1 MARSTEEIFNSIVA
15 KKQSL
20 ASLNVYLPNGLQSSY
35 QYVLQ
40 QMNSNSKVALWLLLF
55 YIVAEAQH
63 TLEVLWD
70 YFSADVDARIAKHKP
85 GTKLWYKQKALEFQ
99 YGDSL
104 VWMNDT
110 YQYAVVDSSARIVAQ
125 ASVNDNGG
133 TVRIKAAK
141 TAGGGNLQKLSL
153 AEVNALNA
161 YFIKIRYAGTKTVCV
176 SFDPDTIRLKLI
188 VRFDA
193 LVELPPLQEAVKTAV
208 KQYLKGL
215 PFDGKV
221 VLSSIVDTIQAVQGV
236 RDVVVLNFYGTYG
249 LLPFTDYTATGEY
262 ATQAGYAVNDE
273 VYLDANTTWEP
284 VI

>member
-1 MARSTEEIFNSIVA
+1 MARSTEEIFNSMVA
-15 KKQSL
+15 KKEDL
-20 ASLNVYLPNGLQSSY
+20 ASLNVYLPQGVQASY
-35 QYVLQ
+35 QHVLQ
-40 QMNSNSKVALWLLLF
+40 RMNSNSKVALWLLLF

-70 YFSADVDARIAKHKP
+70 YFSADVDARIARHKP

-104 VWMNDT
+104 VWLNDT
-110 YQYAVVDSSARIVAQ
+110 YQYAVIDPSARIVAQ

-133 TVRIKAAK
+133 NVRIKAAK
-141 TAGGGNLQKLSL
+141 SDGSGNLQKLS
-153 AEVNALNA
+153 AVEVASLNA
-161 YFIKIRYAGTKTVCV
+161 YFVKIRYAGTKTICV
-176 SFDPDTIRLKLI
+176 SYDPDTIRLKLI

-193 LVELPPLQEAVKTAV
+193 LMKLPPLQDAVKTAI

-221 VLSSIVDTIQAVQGV
+221 VLSSMVDAIQAVPGV
-236 RDVVVLNFYGTYG
+236 RDVVVLNFYATYG
-249 LLPFTDYTATGEY
+249 SLPYTDYSATGEY
-262 ATQAGYAVNDE
+262 ATQAGYAVNDDT
-273 VYLDANTTWEP
+273 YLDANTTWEP